1 MSPVAGAAV
10 SLRRI
15 LVKRPWIHWALVA
28 IAAAGAAGSM
38 LERTDRVDA
47 ARDAWGETRRVWVAT
62 AAHAPGDA
70 LVVEGRDVPAAL
82 VADGALEH
90 VDGLVARQHIAP
102 GEIVDRVDV
111 AAPDGPQAITPP
123 GWLAVP
129 VTESPA
135 SGASIGDRV
144 LVVTDGVV
152 VSADAVVVGHHGEA
166 TLVAVPSGEGHVVA
180 AGAAD
185 RGVTLLLVP

>member
-1 MSPVAGAAV
+1 MSPVTGAAV

-15 LVKRPWIHWALVA
+15 LVKHPWIHWALVT
-28 IAAAGAAGSM
+28 IAAFGAAGSM
-38 LERTDRVDA
+38 LEHTDRVDA
-47 ARDAWGETRRVWVAT
+47 TRGAWGETRRVWVAT

-70 LVVEGRDVPAAL
+70 LAVEARDVPAAL

-111 AAPDGPQAITPP
+111 VAPHGPQAMTPS

-144 LVVTDGVV
+144 LVVADGVEI
-152 VSADAVVVGHHGEA
+152 SSDAVVVGHHDEA
-166 TLVAVPSGEGHVVA
+166 TLVAVPAAEGHMVA

-185 RGVTLLLVP
+185 QGVTLLLVP